1 MLYLFG
7 RMHILNRIILLIGK
21 NNGFSDLS
29 MVNLYNVKIDEK
41 TA

>member
-7 RMHILNRIILLIGK
+7 RMHISSRTILLVGK
-21 NNGFSDLS
+21 NNGFSGLS